1 MRRLAPNLG
10 TADGTQGRPAVST
23 DQAYGLHHSPLTGL
37 FILDTTPCTS
47 GSVLR
52 VQQCAHQCERALEQ
66 RHAAGAA

>member
-52 VQQCAHQCERALEQ
+52 V
-66 RHAAGAA
+66 